1 MKKIT
6 YTIAGFFLFVA
17 SLNVNAQM
25 EMNIQDCTV
34 EYNLFKG
41 DVQGKNF
48 AEAKT
53 RLDNLMSNCPKLSV
67 KNC

>member
-6 YTIAGFFLFVA
+6 YTIAGFLFLVA

-48 AEAKT
+48 
-53 RLDNLMSNCPKLSV
+53 V
-67 KNC
+67 